1 MQYFKELLKDCFKN
15 VEGESDCA
23 EHKNT
28 KGEVSCQKVVCIFV
42 LERILFW
49 IRGRGNIEV

>member
-49 IRGRGNIEV
+49 IRGNIEV